1 MSEIPPIAVRVFLET
16 GQVVA
21 GAQKTEKALKG
32 IGDQA
37 EKTSKK
43 GKLLG
48 GVMKGLA
55 AVGISVGLGSIVR
68 AFDEM
73 GKAAA
78 ADAKSQALL
87 ANAMENVLG
96 ANTAQIA
103 SVENSIQKFSSLY
116 AVLDDQI
123 RPAMSQFV
131 RVTNDATKATEMT
144 NLALNVAA
152 GTGRDLQSV
161 TLALGK
167 AYQGN
172 TGALSRLGLNVKGM
186 EDPLGELAKKFDGAA
201 EAAANLDPYQ
211 RMKVAM
217 DNTQEAIGEALL
229 PAMNK
234 LADFMNS
241 DAFADGVANV
251 ADDFAD
257 FTYGLVL
264 VQNDVDNFV
273 ADMNKSL
280 NLIGVDFDYK
290 KWNDTVFRIWAP
302 FAFIRGLQERGND
315 ALAQAGSGFNTT
327 TLEGI
332 LSASGS
338 TYKFPEYN
346 ADDDDKKTGTKKE
359 TPAQKL
365 AKVKAILKETQS
377 AAREAQNSYAR
388 AVADSYSTYNS
399 QVAEIT
405 QTRNKD
411 LADLEKSHADNMIS
425 IQKDYAAR
433 LNDIVQQSM
442 DQLRN
447 AFKSA
452 SQVNVG
458 ALFAQN
464 LGSSNISNV
473 VATQMKDGIQTAV
486 SFWGSPSAT
495 AGSGVSGLLDNLTQK
510 LAGSRK
516 LVENAGSL
524 SGAGFSQTF
533 IQSIV
538 SQGADAGNKMA
549 EALLNATPEMQ
560 KNLQSVFA
568 ESEKLTESG
577 MDALAKAIYDK
588 SGLATNE
595 LKNLYLKT
603 QSDLVQAMADEQAAY
618 VKQQADIQV
627 TFTKALAE
635 ANKALTDALSDAGIE
650 LNKSLDKVT
659 ADMNKKLAPFKSVLN
674 KASGS
679 IATTKSLIAGSY
691 SIAAEPTIP
700 DFNTAL
706 GQANATLSGQ
716 NITNNYY
723 VQTDVQTSDSPEQY
737 AQAVTNAIKFGT
749 PMVLA

>member
-16 GQVVA
+16 GQVVT
-21 GAQKTEKALKG
+21 GAQKTENALRG

-43 GKLLG
+43 TNLLG
-48 GVMKGLA
+48 NAMKGLA
-55 AVGISVGLGSIVR
+55 AIGITVGFGSIVR

-73 GKAAA
+73 GRAAA
-78 ADAKSQALL
+78 ADARSQALL

-131 RVTNDATKATEMT
+131 RVTGDATKATQMT
-144 NLALNVAA
+144 DLALNVAA
-152 GTGRDLQSV
+152 GTGRDLTSV
-161 TLALGK
+161 SIALGK

-172 TGALSRLGLNVKGM
+172 TAALSRLGLNVKGM

-211 RMKVAM
+211 RLKVAM
-217 DNTQEAIGEALL
+217 DNTQEAVGEALL
-229 PAMNK
+229 PAMNR
-234 LADFMNS
+234 LADYMNS
-241 DAFADGVANV
+241 DAFSTAVANV

-264 VQNDVDNFV
+264 VKDDVDDFV

-280 NLIGVDFDYK
+280 NQLGVDFDYQS
-290 KWNDTVFRIWAP
+290 WNDTVWRIWAP
-302 FAFIRGLQERGND
+302 FAIIKGLMEKGNA

-332 LSASGS
+332 LKASGPS
-338 TYKFPEYN
+338 YTRPEP
-346 ADDDDKKTGTKKE
+346 DPFDKGKPKGE
-359 TPAQKL
+359 TPAQRL
-365 AKVKAILKETQS
+365 AKVRTILKETQS
-377 AAREAQNSYAR
+377 AAREAQSTYAR
-388 AVADSYSTYNS
+388 AVADSYQTYNS
-399 QVAEIT
+399 QIIEIT
-405 QTRNKD
+405 QTRNKE
-411 LADLEKSHADNMIS
+411 LADLEKSHAQNMLN
-425 IQKDYAAR
+425 IQKDYASR
-433 LNDIVQQSM
+433 LQDIVQQSM

-447 AFKSA
+447 AFRSA
-452 SQVNVG
+452 TQVDVG

-486 SFWGSPSAT
+486 SFWGSPSVS
-495 AGSGVSGLLDNLTQK
+495 AGSGVSGLLDTLTKK

-516 LVENAGSL
+516 LVENAGLL

-549 EALLNATPEMQ
+549 EALISATPEMQ
-560 KNLQSVFA
+560 KELQKVFA

-618 VKQQADIQV
+618 VKQQAEIQA

-635 ANKALTDALSDAGIE
+635 ANTALKNALSEAGIE

-659 ADMNKKLAPFKSVLN
+659 ADMTKKLAPLKNVLG
-674 KASGS
+674 KAGS
-679 IATTKSLIAGSY
+679 TLATTKSLIAGSY
-691 SIAAEPTIP
+691 AIAAEPTIP
-700 DFNTAL
+700 DFKTAL

>member
-37 EKTSKK
+37 DKTSKK
-43 GKLLG
+43 GKLLS

-55 AVGISVGLGSIVR
+55 AAGITVGIGSITR
-68 AFDEM
+68 ALDEM
-73 GKAAA
+73 GRAAA

-87 ANAMENVLG
+87 ANSMENVLG
-96 ANTAQIA
+96 ANSAQIA

-131 RVTNDATKATEMT
+131 RVTNDATKATELT
-144 NLALNVAA
+144 DLALNVAA

-161 TLALGK
+161 TIALGK

-172 TGALSRLGLNVKGM
+172 TTALSRLGLNVKGM
-186 EDPLGELAKKFDGAA
+186 ENPLAELAEKFDGAA
-201 EAAANLDPYQ
+201 EAAANLDPYK
-211 RMKVAM
+211 RMEVAM
-217 DNTQEAIGEALL
+217 DNAQETIGEALL
-229 PAMNK
+229 PAMNN

-241 DAFADGVANV
+241 DAFKDGAEKIGKDLSELIAGFTYLAEAIDNSFKDIKNTFNDIAAFFGAKSGDPGFLFLGDYILRLIRLLGRAKLLQDEIANPTPFNPGRPRTGGYE
-251 ADDFAD
+251 APYTGKEGDDDFK
-257 FTYGLVL
+257 G
-264 VQNDVDNFV
+264 
-273 ADMNKSL
+273 
-280 NLIGVDFDYK
+280 
-290 KWNDTVFRIWAP
+290 
-302 FAFIRGLQERGND
+302 
-315 ALAQAGSGFNTT
+315 
-327 TLEGI
+327 
-332 LSASGS
+332 
-338 TYKFPEYN
+338 
-346 ADDDDKKTGTKKE
+346 TGTKKE

-365 AKVKAILKETQS
+365 AKVRAILKETQS
-377 AAREAQNSYAR
+377 AAREAQGTYAR

-399 QVAEIT
+399 QVIEIT
-405 QTRNKD
+405 QTRNKE
-411 LADLEKSHADNMIS
+411 LADLEKSHADNMIN
-425 IQKDYAAR
+425 IQKDYAGR
-433 LNDIVQQSM
+433 LKDIVQQSM

-447 AFKSA
+447 AFRSV
-452 SQVNVG
+452 SQVDVG
-458 ALFAQN
+458 AMFAEN

-473 VATQMKDGIQTAV
+473 VASQMKDGIQTAV

-495 AGSGVSGLLDNLTQK
+495 AGSGVSGLLENLTQK
-510 LAGSRK
+510 LTGSRK

-603 QSDLVQAMADEQAAY
+603 QSELVQAMADEQAAY
-618 VKQQADIQV
+618 VKQQADIQQTFV
-627 TFTKALAE
+627 TALAE
-635 ANKALTDALSDAGIE
+635 ANKALTSALNEAGIE

-659 ADMNKKLAPFKSVLN
+659 ANMTKKLAPFKSVLS

-679 IATTKSLIAGSY
+679 IANTKQLIAGSY

-737 AQAVTNAIKFGT
+737 AQAVTNAIKFGA

>member
-37 EKTSKK
+37 DKTSKK
-43 GKLLG
+43 GKLLS

-55 AVGISVGLGSIVR
+55 AAGITVGIGSITR
-68 AFDEM
+68 ALDEM
-73 GKAAA
+73 GRAAA
-78 ADAKSQALL
+78 ADAKSQTLL
-87 ANAMENVLG
+87 ANSMENVLG
-96 ANTAQIA
+96 ANSAQIA

-131 RVTNDATKATEMT
+131 RVTNDATKATELT
-144 NLALNVAA
+144 DLALNVAA

-161 TLALGK
+161 TIALGK

-186 EDPLGELAKKFDGAA
+186 ENPLAELADKFDGAA
-201 EAAANLDPYQ
+201 EAAANLDPYK
-211 RMKVAM
+211 RMEVAM

-229 PAMNK
+229 PSMNK

-241 DAFADGVANV
+241 DAFKEGAEKVAKDLGDLV
-251 ADDFAD
+251 AGFGYLAEMVDKAFKDMKKSFDDFAAFFKGGSNTDTSLLFLGD
-257 FTYGLVL
+257 FILRAIRV
-264 VQNDVDNFV
+264 
-273 ADMNKSL
+273 
-280 NLIGVDFDYK
+280 IGAARRLQDEIANPTPFNPGRPRTGGYE
-290 KWNDTVFRIWAP
+290 AP
-302 FAFIRGLQERGND
+302 YTGK
-315 ALAQAGSGFNTT
+315 
-327 TLEGI
+327 EG
-332 LSASGS
+332 
-338 TYKFPEYN
+338 
-346 ADDDDKKTGTKKE
+346 DDDFKGTGTKKE

-365 AKVKAILKETQS
+365 AKVRAILKETQS
-377 AAREAQNSYAR
+377 AAREAQGTYAR
-388 AVADSYSTYNS
+388 AVADSYATYNS
-399 QVAEIT
+399 QVIEIT
-405 QTRNKD
+405 QTRNKE
-411 LADLEKSHADNMIS
+411 LADLEKSHADNMLT
-425 IQKDYAAR
+425 IQKDYAGR
-433 LNDIVQQSM
+433 LKDIVQQSM

-447 AFKSA
+447 AFRSV
-452 SQVNVG
+452 SQVDVG
-458 ALFAQN
+458 AMFAQN

-473 VATQMKDGIQTAV
+473 VASQMKDGIQTAV

-495 AGSGVSGLLDNLTQK
+495 AGSGVSGLLENLTQK
-510 LAGSRK
+510 LTGSRK

-603 QSDLVQAMADEQAAY
+603 QSELVQAMADEQAAY
-618 VKQQADIQV
+618 VKQQADIQQTFV
-627 TFTKALAE
+627 TALAE
-635 ANKALTDALSDAGIE
+635 ANKALTSALSEAGIE

-659 ADMNKKLAPFKSVLN
+659 ADMTKKLAPFKGVLG
-674 KASGS
+674 KAKDSMT
-679 IATTKSLIAGSY
+679 ATKSLIAGSY